1 MDNIELW
8 AKLYEQRHAV
18 INNRHIW
25 QYLVSSAIG
34 NIHIVEFEFDTK
46 EICRR
51 LFDESELDKASKYF
65 DYTCKKIID
74 GRI

>member
-18 INNRHIW
+18 I
-25 QYLVSSAIG
+25 
-34 NIHIVEFEFDTK
+34 IVEFEFDTK

-51 LFDESELDKASKYF
+51 LFDESELDKASKFF